1 MASLHAE
8 DSSDEKLSQIFS
20 EALKCQETIDNSD
33 LPSASLE
40 YQNQVHKGIDLL
52 IKATKMVNLL
62 SLFSRN
68 EDLEE
73 TPTADIKYLLLPAL
87 LGSLTCQLNS
97 QDRKQDLER
106 AVIYYKDFL
115 RRVQDYSI
123 NSTTDNTT
131 GQVVVDGKVSK
142 ELADMATSRAD
153 KIARFKAKKS
163 LEQRLKE
170 LDKSKHVDDATM
182 REYTITTVQLW
193 ITRCVDELD
202 STKQEL
208 GVLEYMES
216 RQGAPPLVT
225 SPPSA
230 PFKPITITRDMIQKK
245 VFGAG
250 YPSLPTMSVEE
261 WHEKRIRDGVIPPDQ
276 VHVEERDM
284 SKWVGKGPSREP
296 DQGNEDGGD
305 RSDEDEEEAKRKK
318 DIRFDE
324 FKDENKKGSGNR
336 KNRS

>member
-1 MASLHAE
+1 M
-8 DSSDEKLSQIFS
+8 
-20 EALKCQETIDNSD
+20 
-33 LPSASLE
+33 
-40 YQNQVHKGIDLL
+40 
-52 IKATKMVNLL
+52 
-62 SLFSRN
+62 
-68 EDLEE
+68 
-73 TPTADIKYLLLPAL
+73 
-87 LGSLTCQLNS
+87 
-97 QDRKQDLER
+97 ER

-208 GVLEYMES
+208 GMLEYMES

-296 DQGNEDGGD
+296 DQGNEDGGEVTG
-305 RSDEDEEEAKRKK
+305 RRCPLSTFQMIL
-318 DIRFDE
+318 DIPNSCLKE
-324 FKDENKKGSGNR
+324 FSSSTQRVIRNCTVV
-336 KNRS
+336 